1 MLNKNR
7 MRIKIYLIAF
17 MLIFALVLAGCSLNS
32 MQEPPEISIHIG
44 DKEIEYVSAKNKWNG
59 SVYDRED
66 TFITI
71 LKEQKDIP
79 VFENGSVAEI
89 TFINNRPDEFIV
101 MDMLI
106 NEDGNQIYTDKEI
119 KNIPVE
125 SNDGKYSFE
134 IDYHFASALSSF
146 YEPGKTDIR
155 GFRMIASWGENE
167 CEYAFVIKTYAKN
180 LGEQTESESSENEID
195 RSEYLT
201 GEIITDGNY
210 SIIEEMGL
218 NFITFIP
225 DEESLKI
232 IKDKFGEK
240 RNYDLVYNDLDK
252 ISELPDELGIYK
264 VKVKADRMDNYG
276 YLIIDDIMLAD
287 RIGTVSYEGK
297 TFEGNDLDDT
307 VEVKD
312 RINGLIVNHVVKNN
326 GGIVVGFAGEI
337 ESEGFYFIDTNENSM
352 YGPTGTL
359 HIDEEYLKNFPTI
372 YGERTFSNVWF
383 SDSNELFDEV
393 KNHSLFGRGKFKT
406 SGYALIYNYGMGS
419 GPART
424 LEEIIYLDK
433 EYENL
438 FAAEEGKAVGYSGIS
453 DDFIIVTY
461 HKYDYDFYLMEREY
475 YYINKEN
482 PEKILIPVDYEYY
495 YSLKEVIND
504 NEFIL
509 RTEGYPEV
517 AEADGEANP
526 HEIKCTITSEGI
538 LTERIN

>member
-1 MLNKNR
+1 
-7 MRIKIYLIAF
+7 MRIKILLLTS
-17 MLIFALVLAGCSLNS
+17 MLIFVVILAGCSLDS

-59 SVYDRED
+59 SIYDRED

-71 LKEQKDIP
+71 LKEQNEIP
-79 VFENGSVAEI
+79 VFENGSIAEI
-89 TFINNRPDEFIV
+89 VFTNNPPDEFIV

-106 NEDGNQIYTDKEI
+106 NEEGNQIYTDKEI
-119 KNIPVE
+119 KNIPIE
-125 SNDGKYSFE
+125 SNDGKYSFG
-134 IDYHFASALSSF
+134 IDYHLASALSSF

-167 CEYAFVIKTYAKN
+167 CEYAFVVRTYTKN
-180 LGEQTESESSENEID
+180 LEEQTESESSENEID

-201 GEIITDGNY
+201 GEIITDGDY
-210 SIIEEMGL
+210 SIIEEWG
-218 NFITFIP
+218 FDEITFIP
-225 DEESLKI
+225 DEESLII

-240 RNYDLVYNDLDK
+240 IRYNLAYNDLDK
-252 ISELPDELGIYK
+252 VSELPDKLGIYK
-264 VKVKADRMDNYG
+264 VKVKVDKIDNYG
-276 YLIIDDIMLAD
+276 YLVIDDILLTD
-287 RIGTVSYEGK
+287 KIGTVSYEGK

-312 RINGLIVNHVVKNN
+312 RINGLIVNHVVRNN
-326 GGIVVGFAGEI
+326 GGIVVGFVGEI

-406 SGYALIYNYGMGS
+406 SGYALIYNYGMGY
-419 GPART
+419 GPARA
-424 LEEIIYLDK
+424 LKEIIYLDK

-438 FAAEEGKAVGYSGIS
+438 FAAEDGKAVGYSGIS
-453 DDFIIVTY
+453 DDFIIVSY
-461 HKYDYDFYLMEREY
+461 HKYDNNFFLIEREY

-482 PEKILIPVDYEYY
+482 PEKILIPVDFEYY
-495 YSLKEVIND
+495 YSLKEVVDD

-509 RTEGYPEV
+509 STEGYPEV
-517 AEADGEANP
+517 ADTDYEANP